1 LDQAPRESYGIVHF
15 LLWPFLFAFVLVG
28 VDLFADR
35 AGTEVPDTFFGAM
48 LYAGLAAWMLYRA
61 GRPPYDIDLPRL
73 SRAPRRPG
81 DWRLLTIVIPLV
93 AAGIGALY
101 LVMLAISF
109 VTPET
114 VTQWL
119 AEEET
124 ESAAVALRGLP
135 GELVEEAIGAIA
147 EEWLFRGVLLHI
159 WAWRFG
165 VRFAV
170 LATSVLFAAMH
181 ADVIGSFIFGVVMA
195 ALYARTGTLLVPMV
209 AHFAFNVIVSLGSVV
224 LNEAS
229 GSTLAEFREDW
240 WVGVLAFVGGLAVIV
255 AVVRRVAPWPWRLP
269 IVARLQR
276 GS

>member
-1 LDQAPRESYGIVHF
+1 MDQAPRESYGIVHF

-35 AGTEVPDTFFGAM
+35 AGTEVPDTFFGAI

-209 AHFAFNVIVSLGSVV
+209 AHISINEIVSLGSVV